1 MIGRRVYF
9 FLKAYFGAFIPV
21 RGVAKVAVAVAIMM
35 VSKAKIYSSGGRE
48 VAAWPLEKMK

>member
-9 FLKAYFGAFIPV
+9 FWKAYFGAFIPV
-21 RGVAKVAVAVAIMM
+21 RGVAKVAVAVAVMM

-48 VAAWPLEKMK
+48 VAAWPLAKMK